1 MSLLP
6 SFSLY
11 IYILN
16 PAEGG
21 WKISLSRPGLEPS
34 TVLTTWLLSSPSPQL
49 TWKWINHLDNKMW
62 LWLSPSLLWSGGRMM
77 ELKHFAV
84 AEDLIDCIAH
94 DMMDGYQLPHAL
106 SRSVDHW
113 IPLLPPLLPPLILL
127 SSYPHTLAFNRVQG
141 LHWHQPTSSSS
152 ATHFLFDFLT
162 SCTPMERSPSSH
174 CVPVSLPRSNLPP
187 FSKKKN

>member
-34 TVLTTWLLSSPSPQL
+34 TVLTTWPPSSPSPRL
-49 TWKWINHLDNKMW
+49 TWKWINHLDNKMC
-62 LWLSPSLLWSGGRMM
+62 LWLLHSLDCTGRRMM

-94 DMMDGYQLPHAL
+94 DMMDGYQLPRAL
-106 SRSVDHW
+106 SRSVDHG

-141 LHWHQPTSSSS
+141 LHWHQ
-152 ATHFLFDFLT
+152 ADFLFLCYTLPVWLFDLLH
-162 SCTPMERSPSSH
+162 PHGKVPSSH

-187 FSKKKN
+187 FF